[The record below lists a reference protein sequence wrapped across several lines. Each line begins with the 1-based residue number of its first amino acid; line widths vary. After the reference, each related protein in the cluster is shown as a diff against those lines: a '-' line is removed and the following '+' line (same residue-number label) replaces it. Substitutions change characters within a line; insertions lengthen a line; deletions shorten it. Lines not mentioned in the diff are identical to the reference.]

1 MNFISQLIPWHRLD
15 RVLLVALAGLMTFG
29 LLFVYSATYNN
40 ELFATASTLRQP
52 FVKQA
57 IFYAAGLGIAFI
69 LCLKDYNTLG
79 RWAYVFYWLKG
90 LITYRDGEIAYRQSP
105 FEREAYANDQNLD
118 YLKTRKPY
126 AWRHYREDDK
136 EST

>member
-79 RWAYVFYWLKG
+79 RWRMCFTG
-90 LITYRDGEIAYRQSP
+90 
-105 FEREAYANDQNLD
+105 
-118 YLKTRKPY
+118 
-126 AWRHYREDDK
+126 
-136 EST
+136 

>member
-52 FVKQA
+52 
-57 IFYAAGLGIAFI
+57 L
-69 LCLKDYNTLG
+69 
-79 RWAYVFYWLKG
+79 
-90 LITYRDGEIAYRQSP
+90 
-105 FEREAYANDQNLD
+105 
-118 YLKTRKPY
+118 
-126 AWRHYREDDK
+126 
-136 EST
+136 